1 MTKKQKKIE
10 PFFVYLEGEKIEIT
24 QKMIDT
30 SKPEV
35 IEIYRKELWKQVKKE
50 QRETRCLNPD
60 GTRCNEKNQCALCG
74 KIQRIDI
81 QKTCNGLPC
90 SLDEMTEN
98 DSPMPFSHTFIPP
111 EEYVIKQELHQ
122 TLYTAIN
129 SLEPQDRKVILLFS
143 EGRTEVEI
151 ASITGLKQRTVNNHK
166 HKIFKALREKLK
178 DF

>member
-35 IEIYRKELWKQVKKE
+35 IEIYRKELWKQKKKE

-60 GTRCNEKNQCALCG
+60 GTRCNEKNKCALCE
-74 KIQRIDI
+74 KVQRINI
-81 QKTCNGLPC
+81 QETCSGIPH
-90 SLDEMTEN
+90 SLDEMMEN
-98 DSPMPFSHTFIPP
+98 DSLMPSSHTFISP
-111 EEYVIKQELHQ
+111 EEYVIKQEFHQ
-122 TLYTAIN
+122 TLYTAIS

-143 EGRTEVEI
+143 EGKTEAEI
-151 ASITGLKQRTVNNHK
+151 AFFTGLTQRTVNNHK
-166 HKIFKALREKLK
+166 RKIFKALREKLK
-178 DF
+178 NF